1 MINNIPLSPPPIL
14 STRWLQFALLYA
26 ASWVLQPAA
35 QAQSSWN
42 AYNDFYL
49 SPSVVEWGGA
59 TTPSATGNA
68 WGYYA
73 ANVNGFGLPTQI
85 GSYFTS
91 SASGSGSQNMY
102 QYSNEAPIG
111 AGTSVGAPGYAATGG
126 AGFGYYGDTFSWG
139 SSLGRYENP
148 WFGGAP
154 GLSQGLSNLIWLQ
167 PAYLSNTNTAPNGPA
182 EGIAPVLTWK
192 APSTGSYIISGRFV
206 SGDQPA
212 NGASVAI
219 VDSRGGTLLARTSLS
234 NNTVNSFSYTNT
246 YNGGDVV
253 QFQVGSDFKTGNAVG
268 LQVEVNAATSSGPTF
283 ETTYTAGTETNL
295 GPNGLQNLM
304 NYALGGTGPTSS
316 PALPVLTSDGNSLTL
331 TANIRNSGQGVAVL
345 GQVAESLDGPWTD
358 VTLTATG
365 ASSVVT
371 DTTVKALSALVETN
385 KPRKFLR
392 LKATKE

>member
-1 MINNIPLSPPPIL
+1 
-14 STRWLQFALLYA
+14 
-26 ASWVLQPAA
+26 
-35 QAQSSWN
+35 
-42 AYNDFYL
+42 
-49 SPSVVEWGGA
+49 
-59 TTPSATGNA
+59 
-68 WGYYA
+68 
-73 ANVNGFGLPTQI
+73 
-85 GSYFTS
+85 
-91 SASGSGSQNMY
+91 
-102 QYSNEAPIG
+102 
-111 AGTSVGAPGYAATGG
+111 
-126 AGFGYYGDTFSWG
+126 
-139 SSLGRYENP
+139 
-148 WFGGAP
+148 
-154 GLSQGLSNLIWLQ
+154 
-167 PAYLSNTNTAPNGPA
+167 
-182 EGIAPVLTWK
+182 VLTWK
-192 APSTGSYIISGRFV
+192 APSTGSYIVSGRFV

-234 NNTVNSFSYTNT
+234 NNTVNSFSYTRY

-253 QFQVGSDFKTGNAVG
+253 QFQVGSDFKAGNAVG

-283 ETTYTAGTETNL
+283 ETTYTAGTENNL